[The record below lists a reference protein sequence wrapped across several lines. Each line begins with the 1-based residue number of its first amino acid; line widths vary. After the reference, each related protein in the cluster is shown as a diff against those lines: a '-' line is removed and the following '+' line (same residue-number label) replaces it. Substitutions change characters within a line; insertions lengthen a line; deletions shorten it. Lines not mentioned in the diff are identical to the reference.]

1 MKNTKQPYHKYVFD
15 IEKRKFVGK
24 FEEMYQGESIEGYDS
39 WFQEDLTKL
48 DKQLSITMLGKYN
61 FDRILD
67 IGCGKGSF
75 TSLLKKANNYVM
87 GIDISETA
95 IAKAKAKYPAIDF
108 RKFDVSQ
115 LSDLVGEHFDLIVAM
130 EILSYLKDWR
140 DVVRA
145 ISKITKYFYL
155 TLYIPDNPIGFVE
168 SFNELI
174 AEISKY
180 FEIEIELL
188 LDREKILLLT
198 RVKE

>member
-1 MKNTKQPYHKYVFD
+1 MMKNTKQPYHNYVFD
-15 IEKRKFVGK
+15 VEKRKFVGK

-48 DKQLSITMLGKYN
+48 DKQLSMTILGMCN

-75 TSLLKKANNYVM
+75 TSLLKKTNNYVM

-95 IAKAKAKYPAIDF
+95 ITKAKAKYPAIDF
-108 RKFDVSQ
+108 RKFDASQ
-115 LSDLVGEHFDLIVAM
+115 LSHLVGKQFDLVVAM

-140 DVVRA
+140 DVVRTIA
-145 ISKITKYFYL
+145 KITKYFYL
-155 TLYIPDNPIGFVE
+155 TLYLPEDPIGFVK
-168 SFNELI
+168 SFDELI

-188 LDREKILLLT
+188 LDKEKILLFT
-198 RVKE
+198 RVK